1 MKTVLVPRLTILSVC
16 IIVLQQVGFSQESTS
31 AEEVHSSPS
40 LQSAKLI
47 STYREFFKWEEYDQ
61 ALDSW
66 WTIFHDFPDISERF
80 YVDGVTMY
88 HYFIEHT
95 PEGPARNTK
104 IDTLMLIYEQRMVYF
119 DGRGNI
125 LGRKGSDLL
134 MYRSDD
140 TKKVREAYGMLKE
153 SLEIE
158 GPKSREQIM
167 LNTIA
172 AGLILHQAA
181 MIDNSQVL
189 EDYFLVFGLLDQ
201 QEGSNTRQERTRATI
216 NGMIQNEDILSCEG
230 LDLYFGPKFEQNS
243 GDPDLLVKIADA
255 YTSAGCNQ
263 SALYITV
270 SEGLYKIDPSS
281 ELAHQLAV
289 LFIGRNDLE
298 KAAWYLGMAVVDDK
312 LPNETRA
319 QWFYELSIVSLAK
332 GDHCEAI
339 SFAREA
345 RAYKNDYGKACMALG
360 DAFIACRE
368 QLGDDFQQRS
378 AYWAAADMYQA
389 AARVDPDLAE
399 ESTQKLELCT
409 SQYPST
415 EDIFFQDLQV
425 GNSFLVGGCI
435 QEKTTVRSR
444 D

>member
-1 MKTVLVPRLTILSVC
+1 MKTVLVPRLTILSLF
-16 IIVLQQVGFSQESTS
+16 IIVLQQVGFSQESTP
-31 AEEVHSSPS
+31 AEEVRSSPS

-66 WTIFHDFPDISERF
+66 WTIFNDFPDISERF

-88 HYFIEHT
+88 HFFIEHT

-104 IDTLMLIYEQRMVYF
+104 IDTLMLIYDQRMVYF

-201 QEGSNTRQERTRATI
+201 QEGSSTRQERTRATI

-243 GDPDLLVKIADA
+243 GDPDLLKKIADA

-298 KAAWYLGMAVVDDK
+298 KAAWYLEMAVVDDK